1 MLFCRLTRGI
11 CRFCV
16 YVIINKR
23 SFESF
28 MCLDPVIYHQNL
40 QNDEKGNY
48 KPKIV
53 ETTGE
58 IAESICDEQTKGN
71 TGHLICICVL

>member
-1 MLFCRLTRGI
+1 MKILVTTQQQYLLHYKTE
-11 CRFCV
+11 
-16 YVIINKR
+16 N
-23 SFESF
+23 
-28 MCLDPVIYHQNL
+28 PVIYHQNL